1 MKIYNDIEF
10 KEAFAELDNLIAN
23 GFQGN
28 EVLEARFSELAIAIE
43 DYEDNVLMLAPIQ
56 VKHPTNIVEM
66 IELKMYQNKW
76 KQKDLA
82 SLLEISETRLSE
94 VMQGKRK
101 VNIDLAK
108 RLHFKLNID
117 ADFILKVI

>member
-1 MKIYNDIEF
+1 MVIHNDIQF
-10 KEAFAELDNLIAN
+10 KEAFAELDNLIAD
-23 GFQGN
+23 GFEGN
-28 EVLEARFSELAIAIE
+28 EALEARFSELALAIE
-43 DYEDNVLMLAPIQ
+43 YYEDNVLMLAPIA
-56 VKHPTNIVEM
+56 VKHPKTIVEM

-82 SLLEISETRLSE
+82 TVLEISETRLSE

-108 RLHFKLNID
+108 RLHLKLNIE
-117 ADFILKVI
+117 ADFILRVL